1 MFEAIT
7 DVIENMQQ
15 INAAWA
21 LDILINRP
29 KYQGLIIKLNTE
41 GLPTSQLFE
50 LHIDAEGTKLYQLG
64 GEYSLR
70 TLETKQSQNPQDV
83 NLKDT
88 GDAFDSWTVRSKDG
102 VITIDA
108 DLVKDGVS
116 LEIRYGPNIIGI
128 FDDNLQILIDAIADD
143 LPEIIEEK
151 LLS

>member
-1 MFEAIT
+1 
-7 DVIENMQQ
+7 MQQ
-15 INAAWA
+15 ITAAWA

-29 KYQGLIIKLNTE
+29 EHQDLIIRLNTE
-41 GLPTSQLFE
+41 VQLFD
-50 LHIDAEGTKLYQLG
+50 LHIDSEGTKLYQIG

-70 TLETKQSQNPQDV
+70 TVATKQSQNRQDV

-88 GDAFDSWTVRSKDG
+88 GDAYDSWEVTVKDG
-102 VITIDA
+102 VIIIDA
-108 DLVKDGVS
+108 DLIKDGED
-116 LEIRYGPNIIGI
+116 LRDRYGPNIIGL